1 MRALLLACWL
11 GLLSAAC
18 LAQPPAGPTRILF
31 IGNSLTS
38 SGDIPSRLAKLAH
51 ATGRKAEVEQVTANG
66 YSLEDHWHDGRA
78 LATIRKK
85 GWDVVVLQQG
95 TSADAEGR
103 RQLLEFSRRFA
114 REIRAAG
121 ARPAISMSWP
131 LVDRQRDFGAAIE
144 SHRRAAEAID
154 ATLLPVGEA
163 WLRALSRDKRLK
175 LYGDTI
181 HPSSLG
187 GDLAVLT
194 IYFALFPAGHQ
205 EFDDA
210 YLEKIAAALEIPE
223 RYRELFFD
231 VATRAID
238 EPLGL
243 R

>member
-18 LAQPPAGPTRILF
+18 LAQSPAGPTRILF
-31 IGNSLTS
+31 IGNSLTA
-38 SGDIPSRLAKLAH
+38 SGDIPARLAKLAR
-51 ATGRKAEVEQVTANG
+51 ATGRQAEVEQVTANG

-78 LATIRKK
+78 LAAIRKK
-85 GWDVVVLQQG
+85 GWDIVVLQQG

-103 RQLLEFSRRFA
+103 QQLLEFSRRFA

-131 LVDRQRDFGAAIE
+131 LVDRPKDFGASIE

-163 WLRALSRDKRLK
+163 WLRALSRDKRVK

-210 YLEKIAAALEIPE
+210 YLEKIAAALEIPP